1 MGFPPDRSPAQVS
14 VVTGGVGG
22 RKREKELK
30 LPHGEL
36 DGGGRRG
43 PRGRGSPFYFGKG
56 DGVEDIVQANQKVS
70 SRFSEPS

>member
-1 MGFPPDRSPAQVS
+1 MSP
-14 VVTGGVGG
+14 VTGGVGG
-22 RKREKELK
+22 RKRGKELK
-30 LPHGEL
+30 LRHGEL

-56 DGVEDIVQANQKVS
+56 DGVADIVQANQKVS